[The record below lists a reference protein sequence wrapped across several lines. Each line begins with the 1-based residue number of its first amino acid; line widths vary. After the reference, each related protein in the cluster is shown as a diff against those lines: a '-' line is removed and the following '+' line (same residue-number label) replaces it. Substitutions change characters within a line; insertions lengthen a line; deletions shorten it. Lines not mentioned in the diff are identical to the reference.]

1 MKQSSV
7 CCLQQTLALSNAFTV
22 GVQNSAYTQ
31 SWPLKFQSLHLSC
44 GSLPAPLPQKDVS
57 GLLVAREQCLEHPGC
72 CPTSHMWH
80 WSPAVWLL
88 GRMLVRVRG
97 MMVRVRGTHLGGD
110 DGDLTNSLIKANSS
124 SAAAPTDLHTTE
136 SCVHK
141 TTYPDSASQGL
152 NRTKPPLKQ
161 FFIQSTEA
169 NSAAVSFSCLH
180 QLPSQ
185 RKLPS
190 YNQDIFQVT
199 LTTE

>member
-1 MKQSSV
+1 
-7 CCLQQTLALSNAFTV
+7 
-22 GVQNSAYTQ
+22 
-31 SWPLKFQSLHLSC
+31 
-44 GSLPAPLPQKDVS
+44 
-57 GLLVAREQCLEHPGC
+57 
-72 CPTSHMWH
+72 
-80 WSPAVWLL
+80 
-88 GRMLVRVRG
+88 
-97 MMVRVRGTHLGGD
+97 MMVRVRGTHLGGE

-141 TTYPDSASQGL
+141 TTSLDSASQGL

-169 NSAAVSFSCLH
+169 NSAAVSLSCLH

-199 LTTE
+199 LTAE